1 MNNNNMQIRNYQ
13 QQAISL
19 VLTDIGRPGNSILS
33 LPTAAGKSV
42 IISEIA
48 RAINQPI
55 LILAP
60 SKEITEQNLA
70 RIAEYYPRE
79 DIGIFS
85 ASMNEKTVKKITL
98 GTILSVR
105 KYPEMFK
112 RFQLVLVDESHLVAV
127 DKLDGVYTNFFKAIG
142 SPKIIGFT
150 ATAFRLT
157 QSYNRE
163 SELITS
169 TKILTRIRGKNPHMF
184 WDRILLNVPTEY
196 LMKQGFL
203 HRPVYYDNTKIQ
215 HEYIPTNKTKSDF
228 NLEQYEEMILP
239 MEEGILDGISRL
251 SAISHTV
258 LVFCASVEQAT
269 RFAEVVKNSAVV
281 SATTPKKKRS
291 HIVSQF
297 KDGAIKVVFNV
308 GTLTTGFDHP
318 RLDGIVLIR
327 PTRSLGLYS
336 QMIGRIMRIH
346 PDKKIARVVDY
357 SGTIKSLGRAESIE
371 IYQWGNM
378 WDLASERERHWHAKV
393 LYRFQIKEI

>member
-1 MNNNNMQIRNYQ
+1 MTPRAYQ
-13 QQAISL
+13 SQAISL
-19 VLTDIGRPGNSILS
+19 AIADIKKPGNSILCLATGS
-33 LPTAAGKSV
+33 GKSV

-60 SKEITEQNLA
+60 SKEITEQNLS
-70 RIAEYYPRE
+70 RITEHYPRE

-85 ASMNEKTVKKITL
+85 ASMSEKTVKKITL

-105 KYPEMFK
+105 THPEMFQH
-112 RFQLVLVDESHLVAV
+112 FGLVLVDECHLVDV
-127 DKLDGVYTNFFKAIG
+127 SSLDGLYTDFFKAIG
-142 SPKIIGFT
+142 SPKVIGLT

-157 QSYNRE
+157 QSYSRE

-169 TKILTRIRGKNPHMF
+169 TKVLTRIRGRNPNMF

-196 LMKQGFL
+196 LMNLDYL
-203 HRPVYYDNTKIQ
+203 HRPQYFDNTKIQ
-215 HEYIPTNKTKSDF
+215 HEYIPINKSKSDF

-251 SAISHTV
+251 SAISHSV
-258 LVFCASVEQAT
+258 LVFCVSVEQAT
-269 RFAEVVKNSAVV
+269 RFANVVKNSAVV
-281 SATTPKKKRS
+281 SATTPKKERTR
-291 HIVSQF
+291 IVSQF
-297 KDGAIKVVFNV
+297 KEGAIKVVFNV

-371 IYQWGNM
+371 IYQWGNK
-378 WDLASERERHWHAKV
+378 WDLASSKEKHWHSKE
-393 LYRFQIKEI
+393 LYRVKIEKNEI